1 MKVTPLKAIV
11 AITILI
17 TVCASIFIL
26 YQFLFIKHLEDK
38 ISNIQKPSE
47 ISNEKIIVKPPPP
60 NASPNGHWHEYKW
73 HDEPHDTDVSDSNI
87 PQQSKPTLLTTEQ
100 INQLATSSDN
110 VQQAL
115 KDHDTITQFYHD
127 EANYYRKYET
137 LLTDNEKIN
146 SEFDKVYIPEDKIN
160 ALSDTE
166 KIKYKDRLRL
176 ILRKLDLNKSRRD
189 LLEKEKPKRP
199 DDAFSRYQKYIKLV
213 SGE

>member
-11 AITILI
+11 AVTILV
-17 TVCASIFIL
+17 TVCVSVFIL
-26 YQFLFIKHLEDK
+26 YQFSSIKRLEDK
-38 ISNIQKPSE
+38 ISEIQNQPEK
-47 ISNEKIIVKPPPP
+47 SNKKVLVKSPPP
-60 NASPNGHWHEYKW
+60 NASPKGHWHGDEW

-87 PQQSKPTLLTTEQ
+87 PQRSKPTLLTAEQ
-100 INQLATSSDN
+100 INQLSTSHDN
-110 VQQAL
+110 FQQAL

-127 EANYYRKYET
+127 EANYYRKYES

-146 SEFDKVYIPEDKIN
+146 SEFNKVYIPEDKIN
-160 ALSDTE
+160 TLSDTE

-189 LLEKEKPKRP
+189 LLEKEKPIRP
-199 DDAFSRYQKYIKLV
+199 DGAISRYQKYIKLV